1 MSNPIYRQKKQWWD
15 ICCDVS
21 EGTVID
27 QSLPLRSNLT
37 EDSGEYKIAQIDH
50 EFITEIVKKIK
61 IMNLVVRSQLSVPD
75 SSVNRPTKYRAS
87 ADHVQ
92 MDSSE
97 RVKMLEKQ

>member
-1 MSNPIYRQKKQWWD
+1 MKK
-15 ICCDVS
+15 V
-21 EGTVID
+21 
-27 QSLPLRSNLT
+27 
-37 EDSGEYKIAQIDH
+37 
-50 EFITEIVKKIK
+50 K
-61 IMNLVVRSQLSVPD
+61 IMKLVVRSQLSVPD